1 MDAGVR
7 EFAVALQEVIKQN
20 RAATEV
26 DTGDEVA
33 DEAFAHGVQTVLCDL
48 EQMLNDLGQGFDVYR
63 SERPYIP
70 LGFKIHAV
78 VTH

>member
-1 MDAGVR
+1 MDASVR
-7 EFAVALQEVIKQN
+7 EFAVALQEIIKQN
-20 RAATEV
+20 QAAAEV

-33 DEAFAHGVQTVLCDL
+33 DAAFAHGVQTVLCDL
-48 EQMLNDLGQGFDVYR
+48 EQILNDIGQGFEVVCT
-63 SERPYIP
+63 ERPYIP